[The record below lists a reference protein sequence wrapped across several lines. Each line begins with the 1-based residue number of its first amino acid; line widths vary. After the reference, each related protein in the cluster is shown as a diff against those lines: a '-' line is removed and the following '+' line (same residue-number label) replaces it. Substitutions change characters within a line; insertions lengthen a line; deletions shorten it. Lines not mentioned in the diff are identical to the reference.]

1 MVAAGL
7 VHKHG
12 VAVVHFASQ
21 QHARQLVAD
30 FGSHQTTQRASA
42 IRRSSSVL
50 ASQSRAESVTSSLMW
65 LSAKRAETCA
75 T

>member
-1 MVAAGL
+1 MIAAGL

-30 FGSHQTTQRASA
+30 FGLHQTTQRASA
-42 IRRSSSVL
+42 IRRIVTGVG
-50 ASQSRAESVTSSLMW
+50 RAN
-65 LSAKRAETCA
+65 RAPNR
-75 T
+75 